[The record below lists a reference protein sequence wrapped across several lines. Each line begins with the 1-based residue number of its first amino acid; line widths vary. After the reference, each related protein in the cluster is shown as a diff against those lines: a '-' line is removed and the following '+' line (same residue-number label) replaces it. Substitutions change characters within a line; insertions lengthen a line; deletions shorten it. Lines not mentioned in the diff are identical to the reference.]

1 MNHKILAAITALLF
15 ATNGMCQ
22 TTSEGAEPARP
33 FRANIF
39 NKDYDVLLNIN
50 LYDNDIIVPG
60 QEVFGLMSGYLVKT
74 GTTFYWFVT
83 SAQISDDGQQATLFL
98 TNDYGS
104 EDMTALLT
112 CDTDST
118 YTLKQ
123 LKGST
128 LKVPKGGKWQK
139 LPKTLTLKR
148 KK

>member
-1 MNHKILAAITALLF
+1 MKFFITALTLLLIPLGGH
-15 ATNGMCQ
+15 AV
-22 TTSEGAEPARP
+22 EPADPQVARP

-39 NKDYDVLLNIN
+39 NKEYDVLLNIN

>member
-33 FRANIF
+33 FRANII
-39 NKDYDVLLNIN
+39 NNDYNVLLNIN

-60 QEVFGLMSGYLVKT
+60 QEVFGLMGGYLVKT